1 VSSLK
6 ILITGAYST
15 GKSTLI
21 ADVSKSLEASG
32 ISVLILSDSSREIS
46 FPLNRDQGHDTT
58 LWLLSW
64 QISKE
69 RLSKKLGASYEVIF
83 CDRGVPDILAHNLE
97 ARRRGQE
104 LQSDVA
110 LQAALNWCSSYD
122 LSFLSTIDE
131 AIPVQED
138 GVRVTDPSYRH
149 LMGEFA
155 VQTAAYLTKC
165 QTLPL
170 ALEDRVT
177 FVRSR
182 VLAALGYSQST

>member
-1 VSSLK
+1 MTSLK

-21 ADVSKSLEASG
+21 AVVSKSLESSG
-32 ISVLILSDSSREIS
+32 IPVFVLSDSSREIN
-46 FPLNRDQGHDTT
+46 FPLNREQGHDTT

-69 RLSKKLGASYEVIF
+69 RLSKSLGASYRVVF
-83 CDRGVPDILAHNLE
+83 CDRGVPDILAHDLE

-104 LQSDVA
+104 LQSEIA
-110 LQAALNWCSSYD
+110 LQAALNWCCSYD

-131 AIPVQED
+131 TIPVQED
-138 GVRVTDPSYRH
+138 GVRVADPSYRR

-155 VQTAAYLTKC
+155 AQTAAYLTTC

-182 VLAALGYSQST
+182 ILSALGYSEGA

>member
-1 VSSLK
+1 MK

-32 ISVLILSDSSREIS
+32 IPVLVLSDSSREID

-69 RLSKKLGASYEVIF
+69 RLSKSLGASYRVVF

-97 ARRRGQE
+97 ASRRGQE
-104 LQSDVA
+104 LQSEVA
-110 LQAALNWCSSYD
+110 LHAATDWCSSYD

-131 AIPVQED
+131 TIPVQED
-138 GVRVTDPSYRH
+138 GVRVADPSYRH
-149 LMGEFA
+149 LMGKFA
-155 VQTAAYLTKC
+155 IQTAAYLETC

-170 ALEDRVT
+170 LLEDRVT

-182 VLAALGYSQST
+182 ILGALGIRDGT

>member
-1 VSSLK
+1 MKV
-6 ILITGAYST
+6 LITGAYST

-21 ADVSKSLEASG
+21 AEVSKSLEACG
-32 ISVLILSDSSREIS
+32 IATLILSDSSREIS

-69 RLSKKLGASYEVIF
+69 RFSNSLGTNYRVVF

-97 ARRRGQE
+97 ASRRGQE
-104 LQSDVA
+104 LQSEVA
-110 LQAALNWCSSYD
+110 LKAALNWCSSYD

-138 GVRVTDPSYRH
+138 GVRVADPNYRT

-155 VQTAAYLTKC
+155 IQTTAYLTRC
-165 QTLPL
+165 QTLPI
-170 ALEDRVT
+170 ALEERVN
-177 FVRSR
+177 FVRTR
-182 VLAALGYSQST
+182 ILGALR